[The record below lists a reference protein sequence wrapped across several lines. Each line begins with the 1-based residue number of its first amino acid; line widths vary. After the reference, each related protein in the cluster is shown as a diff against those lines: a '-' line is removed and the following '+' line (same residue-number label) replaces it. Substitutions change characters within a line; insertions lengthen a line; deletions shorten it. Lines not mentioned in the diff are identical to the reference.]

1 MPSHTH
7 QRSAAPA
14 TVSQGAEPART
25 TSAQARFGN
34 AFVAE
39 QLARKAPQGPAPAP
53 DSAVTGTILAPD
65 PAQTAGG
72 ATQTNAAATEE
83 AVAPAAA
90 TTNASAAWAD
100 GTPMKVANPKPVQA
114 GEQRRRVAGVEI
126 LGRDVSPSALDACER
141 FVTASLGNRPDI
153 QARMAEAKVALVI
166 LPRNRAMTDVPEFAG
181 LKDQKTFDGRPWAE
195 VRGSGG
201 RETPGGLWAIAVPEE
216 NLVETGGNEDKYAPG
231 YSVGLHE
238 LAHSI
243 QSKGLD
249 AADQK
254 AVLALYEAR
263 KAAGGPWTEAYGAS
277 NDREYFAQATNCYFG
292 ANASIGENGP
302 AWLRD
307 NDPPLFAFLV
317 KLYGPSPAGHV

>member
-1 MPSHTH
+1 MPA
-7 QRSAAPA
+7 SAAQA
-14 TVSQGAEPART
+14 ASPARE
-25 TSAQARFGN
+25 SSPQSRFGN
-34 AFVAE
+34 AFLAE
-39 QLARKAPQGPAPAP
+39 QLARKSAEGPAPAP
-53 DSAVTGTILAPD
+53 DSAVAGTILAPEPGTQ
-65 PAQTAGG
+65 PAQESAG
-72 ATQTNAAATEE
+72 ATTDVSGDHAGPEQAAGAAGSAT
-83 AVAPAAA
+83 AS
-90 TTNASAAWAD
+90 ASAAWAD

-114 GEQRRRVAGVEI
+114 GEQRRRVAGVQI

-141 FVTASLGNRPDI
+141 FVTATLGSRPDI

-166 LPRNRAMTDVPEFAG
+166 LPRNRAMTDVPEFAA

-201 RETPGGLWAIAVPEE
+201 REAAGGLWAIAVPEE
-216 NLVETGGNEDKYAPG
+216 NLVETGGAEDKYAPG

-238 LAHSI
+238 LAHAI
-243 QSKGLD
+243 QAKGLD

-254 AVLALYEAR
+254 TVLALYEAR

-292 ANASIGENGP
+292 ANAVIGQNGP

-307 NDPPLFAFLV
+307 NDRPLYDLLV
-317 KLYGPSPAGHV
+317 RLYGPAPVGHA